1 MMIMKLMEE
10 HIGRTST
17 IDLDNRDCYP
27 IILQHITDGVRD
39 KMALDLR
46 ESAT

>member
-10 HIGRTST
+10 HTGRTST
-17 IDLDNRDCYP
+17 IDLANRDCCP

-39 KMALDLR
+39 KTPQDLR